1 MFKERNRTGAIGEK
15 QAKDSLKKKG
25 YKILETN
32 YRCKLGEID
41 IVARDKDTIVFVE
54 VRTKRTLEFGTP
66 EESVTHAKQAKLI
79 KLGKY
84 YMQQKKMQDKFWRID
99 VVAVEIDGRDKITR
113 LDIIQN
119 ALG

>member
-1 MFKERNRTGAIGEK
+1 MFKERNRTGALGEK
-15 QAKDSLKKKG
+15 QAKKALKKQG
-25 YKILETN
+25 YKILDTN

-41 IVARDKDTIVFVE
+41 IIARDKDTIVFVE

-66 EESVTHAKQAKLI
+66 EESVNHAKQAKLI
-79 KLGKY
+79 RLGKY
-84 YMQQKKMQDKFWRID
+84 YIQQQKLQDKFWRID
-99 VVAVEIDGRDKITR
+99 VVAVEVDDRDKITR